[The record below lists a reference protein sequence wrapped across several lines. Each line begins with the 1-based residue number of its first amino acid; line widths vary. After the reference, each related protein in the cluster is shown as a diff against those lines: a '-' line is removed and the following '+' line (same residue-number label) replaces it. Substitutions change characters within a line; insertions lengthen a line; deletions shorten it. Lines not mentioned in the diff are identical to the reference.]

1 MPEHMEPSE
10 FKDGGTMTKQE
21 FQPEISI
28 RYEFIKN
35 RKNPAEV
42 FEGMALY
49 INAYRDLTQLLSNA
63 VGLDYDFEL
72 KLNDIE
78 KSSLLSKL
86 SSVRDTINNIIEESL
101 YNSGDRL
108 FKELISES
116 ETKTEEQ
123 VDALAQKLDCELSN
137 NFKNQTAAPC
147 VDRQQLAYVLQA
159 ISLANQKVLK
169 EESITFKQTHK
180 NDEGCKL
187 NTSWRFTGDPKTM
200 FKGTT
205 EPQEHTDRLV
215 ITVAVYVGKSVWS
228 FQSLTSEKKFSAK
241 ITDEDWL
248 NRYQSGLIQPIGP
261 KDVIEAE
268 LEYDLY
274 TPPIG
279 KGQKQIRNAQ
289 VRKIIN
295 IHRDNGY
302 QHAFF

>member
-1 MPEHMEPSE
+1 MSNKEI
-10 FKDGGTMTKQE
+10 K
-21 FQPEISI
+21 PEISI

-63 VGLDYDFEL
+63 IGLEYDFEL
-72 KLNDIE
+72 QLNDIE

-86 SSVRDTINNIIEESL
+86 SSLRDTINNTIEESL
-101 YNSGDRL
+101 YDSGERL
-108 FKELISES
+108 FKELLTEE
-116 ETKTEEQ
+116 ETKTEDQ
-123 VDALAQKLDCELSN
+123 VEVIAKTLDLELSN
-137 NFKNQTAAPC
+137 NFHNHTVPPC
-147 VDRQQLAYVLQA
+147 VDRQQLAHVLQA
-159 ISLANQKVLK
+159 ISIANQKVLK
-169 EESITFKQTHK
+169 EESITFKQTQK
-180 NDEGCKL
+180 DSEGCKL

-205 EPQEHTDRLV
+205 EQHDHVDRLV

-248 NRYQSGLIQPIGP
+248 SRYQSGLIQPIGP

-289 VRKIIN
+289 VKKIIN

-302 QHAFF
+302 QNAFF